1 MFGTGKSFGSAESSD
16 AQSTSSASASNNP
29 NPSTSTT
36 TASHIENVTQTTSA
50 VLRSI
55 ENVTADPATFT
66 FTVPWG
72 QMPKET
78 MTKLNNAKEK
88 KEKANPAD
96 IEALKLAIAKKLKS
110 AYESHKEVYPG
121 QQKHPG
127 RKVYESVTSQVRN

>member
-1 MFGTGKSFGSAESSD
+1 MFGTGESFGSAESSD

-29 NPSTSTT
+29 NPS
-36 TASHIENVTQTTSA
+36 HIENVTQTTSA

-55 ENVTADPATFT
+55 ENVTADPAIFT

-127 RKVYESVTSQVRN
+127 RKVYELVTSQVRD